1 MHESTTAT
9 AEPDTGPLTPPEV
22 TRARARGLALA
33 PMLSLA
39 AIIGCIS
46 LAVAAAALAV
56 ADPAGSPRTVM
67 VCGIL
72 SLVFGLGAIL
82 GFTGTMKLLVE
93 IVEDLDQ
100 FEWDRWRNR
109 SAS

>member
-1 MHESTTAT
+1 MHEPTTAT
-9 AEPDTGPLTPPEV
+9 AEPDTGPLVPPEV
-22 TRARARGLALA
+22 TRARARAFALA

-46 LAVAAAALAV
+46 LAVAAATLAV
-56 ADPAGSPRTVM
+56 ADPTGPPRPVL

-72 SLVFGLGAIL
+72 SLLFGLGAYAA
-82 GFTGTMKLLVE
+82 FVGTMKLLVE
-93 IVEDLDQ
+93 VVEDLDQ
-100 FEWDRWRNR
+100 WEWNRWRNR